1 MHWPNESDI
10 HLHHMSE
17 LVQLGAPPN
26 TLAATSP
33 GSTVYV
39 EHVDE
44 HDSGLAIRLN
54 QLGFVPST
62 MVKVIRVA
70 PLGDPLEV
78 ELRGYRLSLSRKEA
92 RRVRVSTQPLA
103 QTLQS
108 GESLPP
114 RRPTFPDATLVA
126 GEPVRVL
133 FIGNPNTGKSTL
145 FSALTGR
152 HANQAN
158 HPGITVE
165 RLEAEM
171 TLQPANLA
179 RSLAAT
185 PVRIIDLPGTY
196 GLVAT
201 SPEEQMTIDVMRQEL
216 EAPRSPVCVVVLD
229 ATALARGLH
238 LALEILE
245 VAPRTVFALNM
256 MDEATANGLTIN
268 VSALQTWLGA
278 PVIPTV
284 ARANIGLQELRDA
297 ILSQAADQVI
307 APVVPSA
314 IAARIA
320 PVLRT
325 PAAPAS
331 VIATMRARYAL
342 IDQTLA
348 QFLTRPAHM
357 TRWSDRVDAVLTHPV
372 SGTLS
377 FGLVLL
383 TMFSLLFW
391 LAEPATSAIEAVF
404 TWVSAFLNARLP
416 DSFLSHLLVD
426 GAIAGAGT
434 VLTFLPQIVLL
445 LTLLTLLEGVGY
457 LSRAAFLIDRLMRAF
472 GLSGKAFVPMLS
484 GFACAVPAIFALRTL
499 ERRRDRLLT
508 MAVIPLLSCSARLPI
523 YSLVIAVLF
532 DAQARWLGLPVGAW
546 LLLVVYIVSTAFAF
560 GALFVLSRVIKSE
573 VAPFVL
579 ELPPYRLPKM
589 SVVMRTIW
597 LRAKDFVTT
606 AGTVIVI
613 LSAVMWLLLHVPGV
627 PPGTPQEQALEQ
639 SVAGRMGHAIEPI
652 IAPLGFDWRIGV
664 GLIGSFAAREVFV
677 ATMGVIHGAQ
687 ASDEELGSLPD
698 VLRKARNRNGDLIYS
713 PRTGL
718 SLVLFFMLAC
728 QCMSTLSVMRRE
740 TGSWAWPAFVFGYMT
755 VLAYVVAFAAYQ
767 VSGWVT

>member
-1 MHWPNESDI
+1 
-10 HLHHMSE
+10 MSE
-17 LVQLGAPPN
+17 LVQLGAPAH
-26 TLAATSP
+26 TLAGTLP

-39 EHVDE
+39 QDVDE
-44 HDSGLAIRLN
+44 HDPALAIRLN
-54 QLGFVPST
+54 QLGFVPRT
-62 MVKVIRVA
+62 VVRVIRVA

-92 RRVRVSTQPLA
+92 RRVRVSTQPPAHNLK
-103 QTLQS
+103 S
-108 GESLPP
+108 DESRPP
-114 RRPTFPDATLVA
+114 RVA
-126 GEPVRVL
+126 RRHEPALAAGSPVRVL

-158 HPGITVE
+158 HPGITVD
-165 RLEAEM
+165 RLEADM
-171 TLQPANLA
+171 TLQPTNIMSAV
-179 RSLAAT
+179 AT
-185 PVRIIDLPGTY
+185 TPTRIIDLPGTY

-229 ATALARGLH
+229 ANALARGLH

-268 VSALQTWLGA
+268 VAALQAWLGA

-284 ARANIGLQELRDA
+284 ARANVGLQELREA
-297 ILSQAADQVI
+297 ILRQASDQLVD
-307 APVVPSA
+307 AMPQASRPAAATPSA
-314 IAARIA
+314 
-320 PVLRT
+320 
-325 PAAPAS
+325 
-331 VIATMRARYAL
+331 IATMRARYAL

-348 QFLTRPAHM
+348 QFLTRPVHM
-357 TRWSDRVDAVLTHPV
+357 ARGSDRVDAVLTHPI
-372 SGTLS
+372 SGTIS
-377 FGLVLL
+377 FALVLL

-391 LAEPATSAIEAVF
+391 LAEPLTSAIEGGVA
-404 TWVSAFLNARLP
+404 WVSSALSQRLP

-445 LTLLTLLEGVGY
+445 LGLLTLLEAVGY

-546 LLLVVYIVSTAFAF
+546 LLLAVYVVSTAFAF
-560 GALFVLSRVIKSE
+560 LALFVLSRVIKSE
-573 VAPFVL
+573 AAPFVL

-606 AGTVIVI
+606 AGTVIVV

-627 PPGTPQEQALEQ
+627 PPGTPEEQALEQ

-687 ASDEELGSLPD
+687 ASDEDLGSLPE

-767 VSGWVT
+767 ISGWFA